1 MSKTFRYLTGNTFDT
16 TQAKKRGSDASQRI
30 NTKRTKQR
38 KTEDRLFK
46 REIHFTTYIERTAQE
61 D

>member
-1 MSKTFRYLTGNTFDT
+1 MSKTFRHLMVNKFDT
-16 TQAKKRGSDASQRI
+16 TQTKKRGSEASQRF
-30 NTKRTKQR
+30 NTKRIKQR